1 MLWRFCLQQQP
12 AEFSA
17 LEVPMH
23 KIRKEERRL
32 SFALSLIAVLILSS
46 CGEAPPPELPANE
59 ISVVDISSELI
70 SEAEL
75 EIADE
80 AQTASTDSDYI
91 DLTIMSSTVVYAEV
105 YNMMYYPEKYVGK
118 TIKMTGLYDDYYD
131 EATAK
136 RYHACIIMDA
146 TAWCAQGIEF
156 ILTDDYEYPSDYPE
170 EADDIT
176 VEGVFDIYTEESGDY
191 CTLRN
196 ARLLN

>member
-1 MLWRFCLQQQP
+1 
-12 AEFSA
+12 
-17 LEVPMH
+17 MH

-146 TAWCAQGIEF
+146 TACCAQGIEF